1 MMMMHQH
8 EQLLLL
14 AHMCVYTCLNRL
26 FCGKQ
31 AAIDAFHTPTCAD
44 QNIRAK
50 ADVILPFILVR
61 MSKTKG
67 TLRAP

>member
-1 MMMMHQH
+1 
-8 EQLLLL
+8 
-14 AHMCVYTCLNRL
+14 MCVYTCLNRL

-67 TLRAP
+67 TVTQTPVTPVTDTISL